1 MLPLYSLEILAL
13 CKERKASNKHLFLV
27 DYRNIHGH
35 QLLEEENQV
44 LFISVFPAI
53 NRVLA
58 HSWHSISVRGMKER
72 EIKKARLIDSNNRDS
87 FKNHWVI

>member
-1 MLPLYSLEILAL
+1 MLLLYSLEILAL
-13 CKERKASNKHLFLV
+13 CKERKASNKHLFLF
-27 DYRNIHGH
+27 DYRNIHCH

-53 NRVLA
+53 NMVLA

-72 EIKKARLIDSNNRDS
+72 KRD
-87 FKNHWVI
+87 KERKTD